1 MKTCA
6 TMFSGF
12 EGFGIGAKAAG
23 CRHLWGIE
31 YSTDIA
37 AVAEQNGFRSI
48 VADVRNVDFAVLER
62 PSHLHASPVCK
73 NASVANVN
81 GEESDQDIETAEAVC
96 RAIEILKPD
105 TFSLE
110 NVSGYRE
117 FKSFYLITSC
127 LYACGYFYESRVLN
141 AADFGVPQTRKR
153 LILLA
158 RRDGRSL
165 KFPPPTHAPR
175 NRLLPMFETR
185 LPWVGWYEAIAD
197 IVGELP
203 DSAFTPWQLK
213 RMPREILQ
221 TVSVDSSGYIS
232 DDGGEIVMR
241 AADEPINTIVAN
253 HMRRPMRAIL
263 IGGGNTSDMQAAE
276 GVGVS
281 DAYEPTRV
289 VSATNAENWRAF
301 IVDGRNVRSNGA
313 PTFRYSD
320 DPMITIVSSA
330 SRGIARALL
339 PMGRIVRMT
348 PRALARFQS
357 FPDSYQLPSRMR
369 LACEGIGNAVPSLM
383 AQRIMEAL

>member
-1 MKTCA
+1 
-6 TMFSGF
+6 MFSGF

-221 TVSVDSSGYIS
+221 TVS
-232 DDGGEIVMR
+232 
-241 AADEPINTIVAN
+241 
-253 HMRRPMRAIL
+253 
-263 IGGGNTSDMQAAE
+263 
-276 GVGVS
+276 GVS

-339 PMGRIVRMT
+339 PMGRIVRVT

-369 LACEGIGNAVPSLM
+369 LACEGIGNAVPPLM